1 MSAPTPPR
9 LLDLAGR
16 HLLRAEDLDVST
28 LESVPTELFPP
39 LFLEAFDGYRTETL
53 SLWCKPFPLSA
64 CQWGT
69 SFPRLMWGRYKQCWK
84 HLMSCWPRR
93 FIPGECDQGTLIKSW
108 VYQGRQLG

>member
-28 LESVPTELFPP
+28 LESLPTELFPP

-53 SLWCKPFPLSA
+53 KAMVQTWPFVHLPL
-64 CQWGT
+64 G
-69 SFPRLMWGRYKQCWK
+69 P
-84 HLMSCWPRR
+84 
-93 FIPGECDQGTLIKSW
+93 
-108 VYQGRQLG
+108 